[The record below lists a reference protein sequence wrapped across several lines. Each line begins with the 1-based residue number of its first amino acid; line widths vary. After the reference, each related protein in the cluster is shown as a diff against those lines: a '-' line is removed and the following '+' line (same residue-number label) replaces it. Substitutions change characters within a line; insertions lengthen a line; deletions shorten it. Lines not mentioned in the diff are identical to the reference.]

1 MVLEIFDQISFANI
15 ILRYRKLLIGVVTS
29 SSFHQSCNFIKKRP
43 QHRLFVMNFVKFLKA
58 PFCRSPPDE
67 AVFDQH
73 LHYRSGYYD
82 YIWNISMSI
91 SVFCKILN
99 HLGAA

>member
-1 MVLEIFDQISFANI
+1 
-15 ILRYRKLLIGVVTS
+15 
-29 SSFHQSCNFIKKRP
+29 
-43 QHRLFVMNFVKFLKA
+43 MNFVKFLKA

-91 SVFCKILN
+91 SVFCKTLN